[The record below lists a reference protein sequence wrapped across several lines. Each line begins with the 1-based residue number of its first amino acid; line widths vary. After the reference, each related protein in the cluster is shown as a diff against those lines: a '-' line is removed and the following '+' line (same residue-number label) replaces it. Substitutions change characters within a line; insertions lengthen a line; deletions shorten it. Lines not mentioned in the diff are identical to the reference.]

1 MRKILILLIILYGQL
16 HALES
21 ESTLKIY
28 HGIFTAL
35 SSKTPI
41 NVYTNDKE
49 YRDVFIHSK
58 KIVLSNTLK
67 ESDIALVTDE
77 RTLKD
82 ILYVKNTNRNFDKK
96 LIIFV
101 TNYHFLKISEEV
113 VGAFYWRK
121 GRSQLLF
128 IKNRLKQHNITLSK
142 EYQSFMIDEL

>member
-1 MRKILILLIILYGQL
+1 MYLN
-16 HALES
+16 ALDT

-28 HGIFTAL
+28 QGIFHAL

-49 YRDVFIHSK
+49 YRDVFLHSK
-58 KIVLSNTLK
+58 KIVLSNTL
-67 ESDIALVTDE
+67 EASDIALVTDE
-77 RTLKD
+77 RTLKN
-82 ILYVKNTNRNFDKK
+82 ILYTKNSNRNFDKK
-96 LIIFV
+96 PIIFV
-101 TNYHFLKISEEV
+101 TNYHFLKISKEI

-128 IKNRLKQHNITLSK
+128 IKNRLKQHNITLPK

>member
-1 MRKILILLIILYGQL
+1 MYGQL
-16 HALES
+16 YALER

-49 YRDVFIHSK
+49 YRDVFLHSK
-58 KIVLSNTLK
+58 KIVLSNTL
-67 ESDIALVTDE
+67 ETSDIALVTDE

-82 ILYVKNTNRNFDKK
+82 ILYTKYSNRNCNKK
-96 LIIFV
+96 PIIFV
-101 TNYHFLKISEEV
+101 TNYHFLKISEDV

-128 IKNRLKQHNITLSK
+128 IKNRLKQYNITLPK
-142 EYQSFMIDEL
+142 EYKSFMIDEL